1 VHAKAIACT
10 QCGYNP
16 LDGNKFCQG
25 CGGETSERQVMCT
38 ACGVRLSEVGQRPA
52 NPQGQ
57 PSTST
62 PGKRYCRHC
71 ASEVHLDA
79 VACLSCGFPPNRSEN
94 YCQACGKATQPGQMI
109 CTGCGCQLRKAVGG
123 QRVAYQG
130 RTVSTSSPKSKL
142 TAGLLAIFLG
152 FLGVHKFY
160 LGYSMSGAII
170 LLIGTVGAV
179 VTCGWAGWIMW
190 ALTIIEGIL
199 YLTKSDEEFTETY
212 VDNKKE
218 WF

>member
-1 VHAKAIACT
+1 MHAKAIACT

-38 ACGVRLSEVGQRPA
+38 ACGVRLSEVGPRSA
-52 NPQGQ
+52 NPQVQ
-57 PSTST
+57 PTTSI

-94 YCQACGKATQPGQMI
+94 YCQSCSKATQQGQMI
-109 CTGCGCQLRKAVGG
+109 CTGCGCQLRRGTGG

-130 RTVSTSSPKSKL
+130 RSESSSSKSKL

-152 FLGVHKFY
+152 VLGVHKFY
-160 LGYSMSGAII
+160 LGYSSPGAIM
-170 LLIGTVGAV
+170 LIATVI
-179 VTCGWAGWIMW
+179 TCGWGGIVTW
-190 ALTIIEGIL
+190 TIGLIEGIL
-199 YLTKSDEEFTETY
+199 YLTKSDEEFAETY

>member
-1 VHAKAIACT
+1 MHAKAIACT

-16 LDGNKFCQG
+16 LDGNKYCQG

-38 ACGVRLSEVGQRPA
+38 ACGVRLSEVVQRPA
-52 NPQGQ
+52 IPQGQ
-57 PSTST
+57 PTSSI

-94 YCQACGKATQPGQMI
+94 YCQACSKATQPGQMI
-109 CTGCGCQLRKAVGG
+109 CTGCGCQLRRGTGG

-130 RTVSTSSPKSKL
+130 RSESSSSKSKL
-142 TAGLLAIFLG
+142 TAGLLGIFLG
-152 FLGVHKFY
+152 GLGVHKFY
-160 LGYSMSGAII
+160 LGYSSPGAIM
-170 LLIGTVGAV
+170 LIATVI
-179 VTCGWAGWIMW
+179 TCGWGGIVTW
-190 ALTIIEGIL
+190 TIGLIEGIL